1 MCILLI
7 SMRNGE
13 IGCIHS
19 SHDHMFAMNSL
30 LFQLIL
36 ERDRCCGT

>member
-7 SMRNGE
+7 SMCNGE
-13 IGCIHS
+13 IGCINS
-19 SHDHMFAMNSL
+19 GHDHMLAMNSL

-36 ERDRCCGT
+36 EGDRCCGT